1 MMWPFKQKNQETNTE
16 IKKDESE
23 IELIDQIHNEF
34 YSEVNI
40 LLNDANQ
47 FNEIENKKP
56 ELVDKRN
63 RLYNLGFRNTPEMLE
78 AEKEIKRLDQL
89 KEDNK
94 NKSDLIEAINYFS
107 LNYPEYKFITEES
120 VVNICNKYGLV
131 YSTIDNFR
139 GNVPFENLEQIEKF
153 KIKDKDWCYYETYTS
168 PVNWDERFNRI
179 LSFEQ
184 YKLDR
189 TDYPTFGKYKY
200 YKNSLEICAPLN
212 QFDITDLELQGKK
225 LVKKQIKIKDPIVL
239 CPVFFKNV
247 KHYLIVTAWGIES
260 HDSEVI
266 NQKLN

>member
-1 MMWPFKQKNQETNTE
+1 MWKFNKKVKQEFKESQEV
-16 IKKDESE
+16 D
-23 IELIDQIHNEF
+23 LIDQIHNEF

-47 FNEIENKKP
+47 FNEIKNKKP
-56 ELVDKRN
+56 ELIDKRD

-139 GNVPFENLEQIEKF
+139 GNVPIENLEQMEKF
-153 KIKDKDWCYYETYTS
+153 KIKDEDKAYELHYYYMYSETKF
-168 PVNWDERFNRI
+168 ERYISLKEYDYFKNGFNYI
-179 LSFEQ
+179 
-184 YKLDR
+184 
-189 TDYPTFGKYKY
+189 T
-200 YKNSLEICAPLN
+200 KNCQLEICAPLN

>member
-16 IKKDESE
+16 IKKDEFE

-47 FNEIENKKP
+47 FNEIKNKKP
-56 ELVDKRN
+56 ELTDKRN

-78 AEKEIKRLDQL
+78 AEKEIKRLNQL
-89 KEDNK
+89 KEENEK
-94 NKSDLIEAINYFS
+94 KSDLIDAINYFS
-107 LNYPEYKFITEES
+107 LNYPEYKFITEKS
-120 VVNICNKYGLV
+120 VVKICNKYGLV

-139 GNVPFENLEQIEKF
+139 GNVPIENLEQIEKF
-153 KIKDKDWCYYETYTS
+153 KIKDKDWCYFIKYQGFIEKRFEKFINNFEYDIIKNTLIPPYYTG
-168 PVNWDERFNRI
+168 RKC
-179 LSFEQ
+179 Q
-184 YKLDR
+184 
-189 TDYPTFGKYKY
+189 
-200 YKNSLEICAPLN
+200 LEICAPLN

-225 LVKKQIKIKDPIVL
+225 LIKKQIEIKDPIVL
-239 CPVFFKNV
+239 CPVFFKNI
-247 KHYLIVTAWGIES
+247 KYYLIVTAWGIES